1 MPSNAEYIA
10 IEQKYYAQTVRRR
23 PVVIVRGEG
32 SRVWDADGKEYIDFV
47 AGWAVDNLGHCPPVV
62 VDAIARQAATLIQ
75 TSNQF
80 YTLPQL
86 DIAATLIETRVWTGC
101 FSATAARKPWRAP
114 SKSPAA
120 TASCIRTA
128 PTRSSP
134 PSIPSTGAR

>member
-1 MPSNAEYIA
+1 M
-10 IEQKYYAQTVRRR
+10 
-23 PVVIVRGEG
+23 
-32 SRVWDADGKEYIDFV
+32 

-86 DIAATLIETRVWTGC
+86 DIAATLIENSCLDRVFFCNSG
-101 FSATAARKPWRAP
+101 AEAVEGAL
-114 SKSPAA
+114 KSPVA